1 MKKQTLTDL
10 STFDK
15 FLAPLEP
22 PKTSKKKKVDVLDY
36 NISKAATTFSN
47 NNKSG
52 IKYY

>member
-22 PKTSKKKKVDVLDY
+22 KISKKKKVNVLDY
-36 NISKAATTFSN
+36 NISKAETTFAN

>member
-1 MKKQTLTDL
+1 MKKQTFTDL

-15 FLAPLEP
+15 FLAP
-22 PKTSKKKKVDVLDY
+22 TSKKKKVEVLDY
-36 NISKAATTFSN
+36 NISKAATTFAN

>member
-22 PKTSKKKKVDVLDY
+22 KSKKKKVDILDC
-36 NISKAATTFSN
+36 NISKVATVFSN

>member
-15 FLAPLEP
+15 FLAPVE
-22 PKTSKKKKVDVLDY
+22 PKTSKKKNVDVLDY

>member
-1 MKKQTLTDL
+1 MKKQTFTDL

-15 FLAPLEP
+15 FLAPLE
-22 PKTSKKKKVDVLDY
+22 TSKKKKVEVLDY
-36 NISKAATTFSN
+36 NISKAATTFAN

>member
-1 MKKQTLTDL
+1 MKKQKLTDL

-22 PKTSKKKKVDVLDY
+22 KTSKKKKVEVLDY
-36 NISKAATTFSN
+36 NISKVATTFSN